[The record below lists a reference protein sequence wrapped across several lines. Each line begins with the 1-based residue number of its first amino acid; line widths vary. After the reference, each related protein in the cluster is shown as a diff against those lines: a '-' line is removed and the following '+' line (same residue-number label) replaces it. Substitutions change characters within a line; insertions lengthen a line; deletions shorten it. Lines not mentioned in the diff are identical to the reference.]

1 MPPGDTN
8 GDAWKLSTEQ
18 FRGYVEAT
26 LLSVNQKF
34 TEITKTVD
42 NNNKCICDVQN
53 SVNEIKTQLEV
64 NRAIQKLKNGFYG
77 AIGGFT
83 VAFIIQLAKDFLK
96 IKLFGSK

>member
-8 GDAWKLSTEQ
+8 GDAWKLATEQ
-18 FRGYVEAT
+18 FKGYVEAT
-26 LLSVNQKF
+26 LLAVDKKF
-34 TEITKTVD
+34 AEMTKTID
-42 NNNKCICDVQN
+42 NNNKCICDVQT

-83 VAFIIQLAKDFLK
+83 VAFVIQLAKDFLK
-96 IKLFGSK
+96 IKLFGAK